1 MTTFVLG
8 RQDRLT
14 VQRALGI
21 ASASNRFRARQLKI
35 FGDEPG
41 LGTYHR
47 QLAER
52 LTTEAGRFD
61 ALAARIDA
69 QDRGPWGG

>member
-1 MTTFVLG
+1 
-8 RQDRLT
+8 
-14 VQRALGI
+14 
-21 ASASNRFRARQLKI
+21 
-35 FGDEPG
+35 
-41 LGTYHR
+41 
-47 QLAER
+47 